1 MSTSVS
7 ALSALGAVLAP
18 ALAQSIKGA
27 ALIEA
32 GPAGARF
39 AWANDAFCDL
49 MGRPVGSFNGAE
61 AGPALGALWASD
73 PGALASALKGEIAA
87 HVKVARAGGSALAAS
102 LEGFEAQGRRFA
114 LLWAERIDE
123 YAAMRQELSEARKL
137 LATGLAFDE
146 KTGLLGAKAFW
157 KAVGAQWS
165 LCARHEL
172 SVSFAMVV
180 VRPCG
185 GQEQDADFEAA
196 AKNGFAR
203 SVRRASDL
211 VARLSSH
218 SFGVFTAGQEPEK
231 FEERLR
237 VFTEQLA
244 EGFKASIGVC
254 SMTPMQGSTPQ
265 AIKALAKKAMDEAF
279 SQGGAGSRVV
289 VAKTPRGGDAV
300 G

>member
-1 MSTSVS
+1 MS
-7 ALSALGAVLAP
+7 ALTLTSSLLASLLEP
-18 ALAQSIKGA
+18 ALAQSLKGA
-27 ALIEA
+27 AVIEA
-32 GPAGARF
+32 GPGAPRF
-39 AWANDAFCDL
+39 IWANDAFCAL
-49 MGRPVGSFNGAE
+49 MGRPVGSFNGAD
-61 AGPALGALWASD
+61 ANGALGALWASD
-73 PGALASALKGEIAA
+73 PEALASALRGDTAA
-87 HVKVARAGGSALAAS
+87 SVKVARAGGSPLQAS
-102 LEGFEAQGRRFA
+102 LEGFKTDAGAFA
-114 LLWAERIDE
+114 VLWAERIDE

-172 SVSFAMVV
+172 PVSFAMVV
-180 VRPCG
+180 VRPSG

-231 FEERLR
+231 FEERLGI
-237 VFTEQLA
+237 FASHLA

-265 AIKALAKKAMDEAF
+265 VIKALAKKAMDEAF
-279 SQGGAGSRVV
+279 SQPGPGSRVV
-289 VAKTPRGGDAV
+289 VARSDRQAGA
-300 G
+300 